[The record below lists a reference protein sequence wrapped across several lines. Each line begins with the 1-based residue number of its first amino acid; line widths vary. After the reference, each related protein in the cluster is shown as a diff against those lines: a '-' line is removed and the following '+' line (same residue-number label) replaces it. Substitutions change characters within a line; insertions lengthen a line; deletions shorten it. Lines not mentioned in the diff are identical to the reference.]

1 MSYKFDSLITILNKL
16 DKGELLTVHS
26 LMNDLEMSERTVHRY
41 IKTLQVAGFPIGYDR
56 NRQTYAFDEGYGLKK
71 LTMSVEETLA
81 FAKKMLGN
89 FGSGMGLL
97 KCNVYYLCLGANI
110 HLTSY

>member
-16 DKGELLTVHS
+16 DKGEQLTVHS

-41 IKTLQVAGFPIGYDR
+41 INTLQVAGFPISYDR
-56 NRQTYAFDEGYGLKK
+56 SRQTYAFDEGYGLKK

-81 FAKKMLGN
+81 F
-89 FGSGMGLL
+89 GLADIEIL
-97 KCNVYYLCLGANI
+97 KLFPIVICVNLRLYCVK
-110 HLTSY
+110 